1 MNRDELQQL
10 DKEFLI
16 DMIISKEQMLIH
28 YKGEYKKLLDN
39 LIKSN
44 YYGTTLSNNR
54 HHKKRW
60 MEKSNRIAKK
70 FRMGIDKWFF
80 FRDQY
85 VI

>member
-28 YKGEYKKLLDN
+28 YKGEYQKLLDN

-44 YYGTTLSNNR
+44 
-54 HHKKRW
+54 
-60 MEKSNRIAKK
+60 
-70 FRMGIDKWFF
+70 
-80 FRDQY
+80 
-85 VI
+85 

>member
-44 YYGTTLSNNR
+44 
-54 HHKKRW
+54 
-60 MEKSNRIAKK
+60 
-70 FRMGIDKWFF
+70 
-80 FRDQY
+80 
-85 VI
+85 